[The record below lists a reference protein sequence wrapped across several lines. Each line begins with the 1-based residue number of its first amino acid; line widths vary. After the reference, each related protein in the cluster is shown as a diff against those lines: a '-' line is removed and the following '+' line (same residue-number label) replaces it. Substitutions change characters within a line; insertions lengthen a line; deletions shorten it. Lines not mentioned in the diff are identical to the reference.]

1 MRGDACHVSLVKLL
15 INPANW
21 SANPLEQVRVEDIE
35 KKSPFYNSLH
45 FSPVR
50 AVLYGPDIK
59 KRRFFLTSFFFCGV
73 RMSVLYQSDMSALV
87 RLGQGCCILHNN
99 DDGSF

>member
-45 FSPVR
+45 FSPVSGLLHYTYVT
-50 AVLYGPDIK
+50 AHTIFIYIYMYISLLKVHVP
-59 KRRFFLTSFFFCGV
+59 RRLWGGAYE
-73 RMSVLYQSDMSALV
+73 RLV
-87 RLGQGCCILHNN
+87 AH
-99 DDGSF
+99 

>member
-1 MRGDACHVSLVKLL
+1 MRMRGDACHVSLVKLL

-45 FSPVR
+45 FSPVSG
-50 AVLYGPDIK
+50 LPSIE
-59 KRRFFLTSFFFCGV
+59 
-73 RMSVLYQSDMSALV
+73 
-87 RLGQGCCILHNN
+87 GCIE
-99 DDGSF
+99 GG

>member
-1 MRGDACHVSLVKLL
+1 MRMRGDACHVSLVKLL

-45 FSPVR
+45 FSPVSGLLGESGITQ
-50 AVLYGPDIK
+50 ALAEILK
-59 KRRFFLTSFFFCGV
+59 ELLRRYVHVS
-73 RMSVLYQSDMSALV
+73 
-87 RLGQGCCILHNN
+87 N
-99 DDGSF
+99 GSFQPSISIISP

>member
-45 FSPVR
+45 FSPVSGLL
-50 AVLYGPDIK
+50 VESGPLNFIYGPKVAKCHVGGATVIQML
-59 KRRFFLTSFFFCGV
+59 RFLFT
-73 RMSVLYQSDMSALV
+73 
-87 RLGQGCCILHNN
+87 
-99 DDGSF
+99 

>member
-45 FSPVR
+45 FSPVSG
-50 AVLYGPDIK
+50 L
-59 KRRFFLTSFFFCGV
+59 
-73 RMSVLYQSDMSALV
+73 LV
-87 RLGQGCCILHNN
+87 MMHKATKVTA
-99 DDGSF
+99 S